1 MKSQELAAAISYMVD
16 LAPNAVF
23 LHSWRVALVAGK
35 IAEQIAP
42 SVKNDTFYAGLFHD
56 IGHVGSSDISDGFIV
71 PSQSIINLTVKDHP
85 IRGSAMLDTI
95 PGTKEIAHFIRTHHE
110 WLDGSGYPNGLSGR
124 QIPFG
129 AQILSLVDSVALT
142 GCFERG
148 NKISDCLKTL
158 VPFTGTAW
166 STELWSAFIQS
177 LHDTAF
183 YKSVLNDNTIGNVM
197 STSLEEYE
205 PPKEM
210 VTGKGIESLFHLIA
224 SLVDI
229 KDHSTRGHSMRVA
242 KLAKALSASLG
253 MDEDDV
259 ELAYHAGLVH
269 DCGRLGI
276 PEQILDTPGRLSEK
290 DMNMVRKH
298 ANITIK
304 IFNCLPENE
313 SLISLGNVAGH
324 DHERYDGKG
333 YPHHLVAKDIPKIS
347 RIISVADAYDSM
359 VSSGSYRLLSH
370 RGAIVRLQQ
379 DSGKQ
384 FDSEIV
390 EVFAKLF
397 EQNQSDSEAA

>member
-1 MKSQELAAAISYMVD
+1 MKSQELAAAISYMID

-23 LHSWRVALVAGK
+23 LHGWRVALVAGK

-42 SVKNDTFYAGLFHD
+42 SVKNDTFYAGLLHD

-85 IRGSAMLDTI
+85 IRGSSLLDVV
-95 PGTKEIAHFIRTHHE
+95 PGTKEITHFIRTHHE
-110 WLDGSGYPNGLSGR
+110 WIDGSGYPDGLSGR

-129 AQILSLVDSVALT
+129 AQIVSLVDSVALS
-142 GCFERG
+142 GCFERE

-158 VPFTGTAW
+158 MPYTGAAW
-166 STELWSAFIQS
+166 SAELWGAFIQS
-177 LHDTAF
+177 LQDTAF
-183 YKSVLNDNTIGNVM
+183 YKSILNENAIGELM
-197 STSLEEYE
+197 AASLEEYT
-205 PPKEM
+205 PPREM
-210 VTGKGIESLFHLIA
+210 ATEKGVESLFHLIA
-224 SLVDI
+224 TLVDI

-242 KLAKALSASLG
+242 KLAKALSASMG
-253 MDEDDV
+253 MDEDNIL
-259 ELAYHAGLVH
+259 LAYQAGLVH

-276 PEQILDTPGRLSEK
+276 PEQILDTPGRLSDK
-290 DMNMVRKH
+290 DMKMVRKH
-298 ANITIK
+298 ASITIK

-333 YPHHLVAKDIPKIS
+333 YPDRLIADEIPAIS
-347 RIISVADAYDSM
+347 RIISVVDAYDSM
-359 VSSGSYRLLSH
+359 VNSGNYRLLSH

-390 EVFAKLF
+390 EVFAGLF
-397 EQNQSDSEAA
+397 EQNQTDSEAA